1 MSDSHYTVLRNARIS
16 LDTSPSI
23 AEFAPGQVLGALQ
36 FSATSIDAPANLPLL
51 QVGLPLLAGTD
62 ADELWL
68 ADSVI
73 ENGTSSGIHFR
84 RTPDFVFGILEIAED
99 AQVAQPLKHATEA
112 GYQRLFALLAE
123 QGYPQLYRCWNYI
136 TDINDSGDGLER
148 YRQFNLGRQDAFL
161 AWGRSV
167 SGELP
172 AACALGTR
180 SGPLQIAF
188 LAGKTPA
195 RAIENPRQMSAYAY
209 PEEYGPRSPTFSR
222 ATLLRVKDGEILFV
236 SGTASIVGHKTEH
249 AGDVAAQTRQTLI
262 NLEAL
267 YQEANLHLAGRHFHP
282 AQQHYRVYVRHA
294 EDVPPIREAWVQ
306 DTGREPDAV
315 FLQADICRADL
326 LLEIETTAY
335 SAPISNAP

>member
-16 LDTSPSI
+16 LDTPPST
-23 AEFAPGQVLGALQ
+23 AEFAPGQILGALR
-36 FSATSIDAPANLPLL
+36 FSATTIEAPAELPLL
-51 QVGLPLLAGTD
+51 QVGLPLLAGTA
-62 ADELWL
+62 ADELWQ
-68 ADSVI
+68 AGSVV
-73 ENGTSSGIHFR
+73 ENGTASGIHFR
-84 RTPDFVFGILEIAED
+84 RTPDLVFGVLEIAEN
-99 AQVAQPLKHATEA
+99 AQVAQPLKHATET

-136 TDINDSGDGLER
+136 AAINDSGDGLER
-148 YRQFNLGRQDAFL
+148 YRQFNLGRQEAFL

-167 SGELP
+167 SGDLP

-188 LAGKTPA
+188 LAGKTLA
-195 RAIENPRQMSAYAY
+195 QAIENPRQMSAYAY

-267 YQEANLHLAGRHFHP
+267 YQEANLHLAGRRFHP
-282 AQQHYRVYVRHA
+282 AEQHYRVYVRHA
-294 EDVPPIREAWVQ
+294 ADVPAIREAWVKH
-306 DTGREPDAV
+306 TGREPDAV

-326 LLEIETTAY
+326 LLEVETTAY
-335 SAPISNAP
+335 SAAISNAP